1 MKSSIKPI
9 PYPTTKYKILPI
21 QCPSFPLGKSN
32 ITNIKP
38 TIGKAIKYLNIT
50 FKIVVSKNDT
60 KTELNID
67 NICLIILRVSLKPR
81 KLLNITNDKT
91 NSIN

>member
-1 MKSSIKPI
+1 MKSSITPI
-9 PYPTTKYKILPI
+9 TYPKTKYKNLPI
-21 QCPSFPLGKSN
+21 QCPVFPLGKSN

-38 TIGKAIKYLNIT
+38 TVGKAIKYLNIT

-60 KTELNID
+60 NIELNID
-67 NICLIILRVSLKPR
+67 NIFLTILRIPLKPR
-81 KLLNITNDKT
+81 KLLNIANEKA